1 MGHQYHTIKRRKQ
14 RNYART
20 RTLKRRGGK
29 KKINLAKQAGK
40 MGTKTAKVLKGV
52 SKNAKKQL
60 RATKSKLID
69 MGSGASKKGKRFL
82 NKVRRSV
89 TGQVLVISE
98 KMIPNFT
105 KKQVDNLEK
114 KLSTKVAETG
124 TEGLSAGSNIIKNIR
139 TNPKLKRQ
147 AKKLAKTSFRAVK
160 DGAVVVFE
168 KGGKLYKP
176 ATKAVIAAFEAGVK
190 LGAAP
195 IMLGIGVVK
204 EAAFAVPGVAD
215 GYNLVTTGIQLGDQ
229 MIKGTTKVMKLGVE
243 AGKLGNVAFEEAM
256 DLPEDVVAGVR
267 KVKNITKSIKNLA
280 EDAVGRGKRG
290 GRKTRKQRRRRRHR
304 RTRKR
309 KRKRKNNKSRRFRR
323 HRKHRKHKTRRR

>member
-1 MGHQYHTIKRRKQ
+1 
-14 RNYART
+14 
-20 RTLKRRGGK
+20 
-29 KKINLAKQAGK
+29 
-40 MGTKTAKVLKGV
+40 
-52 SKNAKKQL
+52 
-60 RATKSKLID
+60 
-69 MGSGASKKGKRFL
+69 
-82 NKVRRSV
+82 
-89 TGQVLVISE
+89 
-98 KMIPNFT
+98 MIPNFT

-114 KLSTKVAETG
+114 KLSAKVAETG

-229 MIKGTTKVMKLGVE
+229 MIKGATKVMKFGVE
-243 AGKLGNVAFEEAM
+243 ASKLGNVAFEEAM

-280 EDAVGRGKRG
+280 KDAVGRGKRG

-309 KRKRKNNKSRRFRR
+309 KRKRKRKNNKSRRFRR